1 MSRQSLTHCG
11 WIACLYF
18 FQSLPYMVV
27 ATMAALCY
35 QHYGL
40 GNATATLLTSLF
52 MLPWCIKPVF
62 APILEKQ
69 PNKKTSL
76 LIIQGGLVSV
86 VFLLAL
92 TTNSSF
98 FLPLSIP
105 AFLVLALLSSMNDI
119 LSDGLYLSHL
129 SEREQKRYVGLR
141 SGFYQ
146 LGRLTVKGGLL
157 TLAVFLASRTTYPVW
172 PLFFSLLTLLLVVFV
187 LFHALFIPNAHKP
200 SSVPQENYL
209 GIQALFLQKK
219 WHSPLFFIFIYNL
232 TDAQIQKMLPLY
244 LVDPQGMGLS
254 LPQFGA
260 LYGVFGS
267 LALISGISF
276 AGYLSGRLGTASC
289 LKKLTFL
296 MVPGH
301 LCFFLMTQVHGYPL
315 LWGFVLLGQL
325 IAGLLNGAYMTYLLR
340 IANQSPYPM
349 SMYTLCTSIMALSY
363 IVFGALSGFIQ
374 HLLGY
379 PGFFLAML
387 SASSFPLLN
396 TCKMLRQP
404 LLMSPDQSANACDN
418 PVNFC

>member
-1 MSRQSLTHCG
+1 
-11 WIACLYF
+11 
-18 FQSLPYMVV
+18 MVV

-40 GNATATLLTSLF
+40 GNAAATLLTSLF

-62 APILEKQ
+62 APMLEKQ

-76 LIIQGGLVSV
+76 LIIQGGLVCV
-86 VFLLAL
+86 VSLLAL
-92 TTNSSF
+92 TANTSF

-105 AFLVLALLSSMNDI
+105 AFLALALLSSMNDI
-119 LSDGLYLSHL
+119 LSDGLYLSNL
-129 SEREQKRYVGLR
+129 SETEQKRYVGLR

-157 TLAVFLASRTTYPVW
+157 TLAVVLASRTSYPVW
-172 PLFFSLLTLLLVVFV
+172 PWFFSLLTLLLVVFI
-187 LFHALFIPNAHKP
+187 LFHLLFIPNTHQSRP
-200 SSVPQENYL
+200 VPEEKYL
-209 GIQALFLQKK
+209 RIQALFLQKK
-219 WHSPLFFIFIYNL
+219 WHTPLFFIFIYNL

-244 LVDPQGMGLS
+244 LVDPQGIGLS

-276 AGYLSGRLGTASC
+276 AGYLSSRWGTSSC

-301 LCFFLMTQVHGYPL
+301 LFFFLMTQIHTYPL
-315 LWGFVLLGQL
+315 IWVFVLPGQF
-325 IAGLLNGAYMTYLLR
+325 IAGILNGAYMTYLLR

-363 IVFGALSGFIQ
+363 IVFGALSGLIQ
-374 HLLGY
+374 HLMGY

-387 SASSFPLLN
+387 AASSLPLLL
-396 TCKMLRQP
+396 TCKMLEP
-404 LLMSPDQSANACDN
+404 SLAVSPGKSANTCDN
-418 PVNFC
+418 PINFC